1 MKQILSALAIVFGAG
16 AVIIGPTSASAWDL
30 GGTSW
35 WAEDELCEVMSIDFS
50 SGGTAVIQ
58 TNTMD
63 EPFSGSWTLNGSSF
77 SLTYIGFSGGIEG
90 TIVSQER
97 IEATATWVDINNE
110 TFHDTCSYEPR

>member
-1 MKQILSALAIVFGAG
+1 MKQILAALAMVFGAV
-16 AVIIGPTSASAWDL
+16 AVILEPTSASAWDL

-35 WAEDELCEVMSIDFS
+35 WGEELCEVMSIDFA

-58 TNTMD
+58 TLTME
-63 EPFSGSWTLNGSSF
+63 EPISGSWTLNGSSF

-110 TFHDTCSYEPR
+110 TFRDTCIYEPR